1 MSLLSRLNRDTS
13 RSKAFSSI
21 TNKLVIFENILLDR
35 GRGGQISTPIYRET
49 EPGVSCAKIGNQ
61 TMEERYGTKV
71 AHTRSKFFNAMEN
84 TTRATA
90 NARLLISPK
99 MKLSKSL
106 CLLIMKR

>member
-1 MSLLSRLNRDTS
+1 MQHIPQIQYSHRESD
-13 RSKAFSSI
+13 ASI
-21 TNKLVIFENILLDR
+21 AVPF
-35 GRGGQISTPIYRET
+35 
-49 EPGVSCAKIGNQ
+49 
-61 TMEERYGTKV
+61 MEERYGTKV

-84 TTRATA
+84 MTRATA